1 MKIHH
6 NSVDGDNDKL
16 QVTLK
21 TCDKTETQG
30 TKKHVF
36 CGKEKDP
43 PVFEKQ
49 QEEAFTEKPIAV
61 DILYKYFKQF
71 FTDALLRL
79 VVDNADLYSTQK
91 SGKEHE

>member
-6 NSVDGDNDKL
+6 NSIDGDNDKL

-49 QEEAFTEKPIAV
+49 PEEAFTDKLIAV
-61 DILYKYFKQF
+61 DILYKYFRQF